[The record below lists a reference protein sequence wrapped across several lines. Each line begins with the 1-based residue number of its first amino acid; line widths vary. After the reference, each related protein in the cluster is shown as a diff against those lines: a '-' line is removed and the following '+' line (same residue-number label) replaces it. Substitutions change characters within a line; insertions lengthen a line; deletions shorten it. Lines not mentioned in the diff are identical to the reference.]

1 MGEERY
7 HYKDFPHS
15 SHRWLL
21 SRLGQGPLRILE
33 VGTHTGFLGR
43 ELAKRGHTVVGIERE
58 QASAEQARRFYQQ
71 LLEADLDTL
80 PPIPGPAY
88 QVILLGDVLEHTA
101 DPQAVLGHLVASL
114 EPGGRVLVTVPNVA
128 FILIRLSLL
137 FGRFSYQQR
146 GILDRDHLRFFTKQ
160 SLRSLLSSANLQVLR
175 LVGLPP
181 PLPLVW
187 AGFLR
192 QPWRLAFLMAA
203 GVARGWPSLWAYQ
216 LAAEARKP
224 Q

>member
-1 MGEERY
+1 MEKERY
-7 HYKDFPHS
+7 HFKDFPHS

-21 SRLGQGPLRILE
+21 TRLGKGPFRILE

-43 ELAKRGHTVVGIERE
+43 ELAKQGHRVVGIERE
-58 QASAEQARRFYQQ
+58 QVLAQQARPFYQQ

-88 QVILLGDVLEHTA
+88 EVILCGDVLEHTKN
-101 DPQAVLGHLVASL
+101 PQAVLEHLVASL
-114 EPGGRVLVTVPNVA
+114 EPGGRFLVTVPNVA
-128 FILIRLSLL
+128 FALVRLSLL
-137 FGRFSYQQR
+137 FGRFSYQER

-160 SLRSLLSSANLQVLR
+160 SFSSLLFAANLQVLR
-175 LVGLPP
+175 LTGLPP

-192 QPWRLAFLMAA
+192 QPWRLAFSAA
-203 GVARGWPSLWAYQ
+203 AWAARVWPTLWAYQ

-224 Q
+224 L